1 MTDWYTLVNS
11 AIIIIRSQ
19 ISPKR
24 DIRRDLKAKLF
35 LGNNL
40 KHKFIR
46 PDMYFILSKSDY
58 KLKNSP
64 NHFSKTINGR
74 K

>member
-1 MTDWYTLVNS
+1 MNS
-11 AIIIIRSQ
+11 IITIIRSQ
-19 ISPKR
+19 ITPKR
-24 DIRRDLKAKLF
+24 DIRRELKAKLF

-46 PDMYFILSKSDY
+46 PDMYFMLSKNDY

-64 NHFSKTINGR
+64 NHFNKTINGI